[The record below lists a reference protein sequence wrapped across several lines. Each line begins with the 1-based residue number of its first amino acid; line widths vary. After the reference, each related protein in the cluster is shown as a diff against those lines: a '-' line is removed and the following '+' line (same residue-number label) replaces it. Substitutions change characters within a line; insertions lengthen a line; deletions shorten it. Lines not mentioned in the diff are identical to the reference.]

1 MDNLNHRR
9 LHVSWPSPPANQPAP
24 APATL
29 PVQPPGWA
37 PASAQEH
44 SISEWNSGGF
54 KPLPKLP
61 KGTLLLPA
69 RIGHPENRLHGQDSP
84 LLLLDCPTT
93 YGNPPLATTS
103 KLDNPEVAIDFV
115 LALEHPCIRHLP
127 HPSDPPSDDPS
138 NHALMVSTP
147 LLSCAPR
154 PFQQSDANWTA
165 NASMIKELLN
175 LSSAINLEGEITP
188 VEAWHRL
195 RQHPGFSRLDKW
207 AIERI
212 KGDLSA
218 SVRCCG

>member
-1 MDNLNHRR
+1 MPATVAFKTDSLNHQR

-29 PVQPPGWA
+29 PVQPPEWA

-44 SISEWNSGGF
+44 PINEWNSGGF

-61 KGTLLLPA
+61 KG
-69 RIGHPENRLHGQDSP
+69 SP
-84 LLLLDCPTT
+84 LLPLDRPPA
-93 YGNPPLATTS
+93 YGNPPLAATS

-115 LALEHPCIRHLP
+115 LALEHPCIRHIP
-127 HPSDPPSDDPS
+127 HPSDPSSDNPS
-138 NHALMVSTP
+138 NHALMASAPLVSY
-147 LLSCAPR
+147 APR